1 MNAAAGSG
9 GEPIRIVVHGTGRM
23 AKAIAASVETEIRTD
38 VALLALVGPQPPDWK
53 TDIAWCSRLDELPA
67 PPDLLIDFTLPQG
80 TLAAAHW
87 CGAQGVA
94 LLSGVTGLSGEIHA
108 ALRSAAG
115 AVPVLWSPNLSL
127 GVNLLAQLAGQA
139 AAILDAGVPVLIEDI
154 HHQWK
159 KDAPSGTA
167 LMLGA
172 AVSEQR
178 QGDDSAIRY
187 HSVREGEVIGE
198 HTVTFRLAGEEFDLR
213 HRAHDRS
220 IYARG
225 ALAAGK
231 WLVAQ
236 PAGFYSARDWL
247 AIR

>member
-1 MNAAAGSG
+1 MGQ
-9 GEPIRIVVHGTGRM
+9 
-23 AKAIAASVETEIRTD
+23 AIAASVETDERPD
-38 VALLALVGPQPPDWK
+38 VALLAMVGPRPPDWS
-53 TDIAWCSRLDELPA
+53 TDVAWYSSLDELPVC
-67 PPDLLIDFTLPQG
+67 PDLLIDFTLPQG
-80 TLAAAHW
+80 TQTAAGW
-87 CGAQGVA
+87 CRARGVA
-94 LLSGVTGLSGEIHA
+94 LLSGVTGLSGETHA
-108 ALRSAAG
+108 ALRAA
-115 AVPVLWSPNLSL
+115 ADVVPVLWSPNLSL

-139 AAILDAGVPVLIEDI
+139 AAILDPGVPVLIEDI

-172 AVSEQR
+172 AVAEQR
-178 QGDDSAIRY
+178 KGDDSAIGY

-236 PAGFYSARDWL
+236 PAGLYSARDWL

>member
-1 MNAAAGSG
+1 MNGAAGSRA
-9 GEPIRIVVHGTGRM
+9 EPLRIAVHGTGRM
-23 AKAIAASVETEIRTD
+23 AKAIAAALATEDHPD
-38 VALLALVGPQPPDWK
+38 VALLAMVGPRPPQGI
-53 TDIAWCSRLDELPA
+53 TDVAWHKDLDGMPER
-67 PPDLLIDFTLPQG
+67 PDLLIDFTLPEG
-80 TLAAAHW
+80 TLTAAEW
-87 CGAQGVA
+87 CRARRVA
-94 LLSGVTGLSGEIHA
+94 LLSGVTGLSPEAHA
-108 ALRSAAG
+108 ALEDAAG
-115 AVPVLWSPNLSL
+115 VVPVLWSPNLSL

-139 AAILDAGVPVLIEDI
+139 AAILDPGVPVLIEDI

-172 AVSEQR
+172 AVARQR
-178 QGDDSAIRY
+178 KGDDSAIRY
-187 HSVREGEVIGE
+187 RSVREGEVIGE
-198 HTVTFRLAGEEFDLR
+198 HTVTFRLAGEEFDLA

-225 ALAAGK
+225 AIAAGK

-236 PAGFYSARDWL
+236 PAALYSARDWL